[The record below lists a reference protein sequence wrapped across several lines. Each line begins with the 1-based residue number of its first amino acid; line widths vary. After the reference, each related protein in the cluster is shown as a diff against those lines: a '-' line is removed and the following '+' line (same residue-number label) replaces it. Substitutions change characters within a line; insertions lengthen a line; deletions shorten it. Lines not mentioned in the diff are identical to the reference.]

1 MLLTPH
7 PDSPDHAVHV
17 EAQAERN
24 ADGLLLSFTL
34 SGGLSALLIPEAA
47 VPVRTD
53 GLWRRTC
60 LEAFVRA
67 EGAGYCEINLSPSG
81 QWAAYAFAGYRE
93 GMAPAAIPA
102 PDVRI
107 EAGAERLV
115 LDARLRIDLPPGED
129 WHVGLAAVLEGQDGI
144 LSYHALA
151 HPPGRPDF
159 HHPDCFALRL
169 PARDGS

>member
-7 PDSPDHAVHV
+7 PDSTDLAVQV
-17 EAQAERN
+17 EAQAER
-24 ADGLLLSFTL
+24 DGEELLLSFTL
-34 SGGLSALLIPEAA
+34 SGRLSAVLIPEAA
-47 VPVRTD
+47 TPVRTD
-53 GLWRRTC
+53 GLWRSTC

-67 EGAGYCEINLSPSG
+67 EGPGYREINLSPSG
-81 QWAAYAFAGYRE
+81 QWAAYEFSSYRE
-93 GMAPAAIPA
+93 GMAPAAISA
-102 PDVRI
+102 P
-107 EAGAERLV
+107 EAGVEAGVRRFV
-115 LDARLRIDLPPGED
+115 LNARLRSDLPPDQD
-129 WHVGLAAVLEGQDGI
+129 WYVGLAAVLEGLGGA